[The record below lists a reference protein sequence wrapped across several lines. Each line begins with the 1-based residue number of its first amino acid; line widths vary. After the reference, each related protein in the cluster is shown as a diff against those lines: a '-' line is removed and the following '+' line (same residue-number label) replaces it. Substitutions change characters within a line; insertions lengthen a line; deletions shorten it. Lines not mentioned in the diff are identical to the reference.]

1 MGLKSLAQGTG
12 GDQAAGG
19 GEEGRR
25 GKEESGGACPRRIS
39 AEAKEA

>member
-1 MGLKSLAQGTG
+1 MESLAQGTG
-12 GDQAAGG
+12 GDQVTGG

-25 GKEESGGACPRRIS
+25 GEEESGGACPRRIS